1 MKTYEVI
8 IQLVFCGGN
17 NCFLISIIFFEIG
30 LRAMR
35 RENEKKTKE
44 SNKLGIRFLIL
55 SGILFGLSGLTAFF
69 V

>member
-1 MKTYEVI
+1 MKLLSNLFFVGATIV
-8 IQLVFCGGN
+8 
-17 NCFLISIIFFEIG
+17 FLISIIFFEIG

-44 SNKLGIRFLIL
+44 SNRLGIRFLIL